1 MKDLSPTECQ
11 SNLTSASP
19 IYISTNFFGKL
30 LIFKFAI
37 THCFLRLFEV
47 LGCNPKINFDLFQ
60 VQTLY
65 STGKSYFLTTG
76 IFFAIRIIWIRLLTV
91 CLRATIHSRI
101 LWITLDTC
109 LFVFV
114 IILMIYECMNETYG
128 TLFGILP
135 SSL

>member
-19 IYISTNFFGKL
+19 RYISTNFFGKL

-91 CLRATIHSRI
+91 CPEGNNTLKDSLDNAWHLFVWWYINVWTRPTYIHTYINFIYPRI
-101 LWITLDTC
+101 L
-109 LFVFV
+109 V
-114 IILMIYECMNETYG
+114 
-128 TLFGILP
+128 
-135 SSL
+135 